1 VSSPIARLLRQHTRD
16 MHERVEA
23 SLGLLDPGL
32 TAARLCDVLGRLA
45 GFWAGT
51 ERAVDGWALDH
62 PVPAGQLHWA
72 RRRRVEILR
81 HDLLRLGM
89 SRAAIADLPTA
100 PTAFAPGP
108 VTDADVLGWLYVA
121 EGSTLGGAVI
131 DRTRVPGS
139 PMARVRALRPY
150 PEGPGPMW
158 REYLGYLRGWVG
170 DDAERRDAVLAAGE
184 ASFLALA
191 DWLAP
196 IAVGVS
202 T

>member
-1 VSSPIARLLRQHTRD
+1 VSSPVARLLKQHTRE

-32 TAARLCDVLGRLA
+32 SVAALRDRLARLS
-45 GFWAGT
+45 GFWTGT
-51 ERAVDGWALDH
+51 ERTVDGWAFEH
-62 PVPAGQLHWA
+62 PVAAVQLHWP
-72 RRRRVEILR
+72 RRRRGEILR

-89 SRAAIADLPTA
+89 SRAAIGDLPSA

-131 DRTRVPGS
+131 DRTRAPGS
-139 PMARVRALRPY
+139 PMARVRAFRPY
-150 PEGPGPMW
+150 SEGPGPMW
-158 REYLGYLRGWVG
+158 REYLGYLRAWVG
-170 DDAERRDAVLAAGE
+170 DDADRRDAVLAAGE
-184 ASFLALA
+184 ASFRALA

-196 IAVGVS
+196 TTAGVLL
-202 T
+202 